1 MEVNTMGVY
10 WSGQVFF
17 CSNLFTLMLKCKG
30 RGSAR
35 MNATS
40 PGRQQQMERKT
51 GLFLNTLLP
60 ATAN

>member
-1 MEVNTMGVY
+1 MGVY

-17 CSNLFTLMLKCKG
+17 CSNLFTVVLKRKG
-30 RGSAR
+30 RGSVR
-35 MNATS
+35 MTVTS